1 MLSCVYVLQDQPPL
15 QPQKDFAIL
24 LTASTKTN
32 PCPSKTVSHRIDSG
46 MAASNYTNDF
56 EFVDSHPLLLGSNCS
71 VKVLTKLYLS
81 YLVLFIMVNLI
92 YTVYLYLLLF
102 HCDNLIPYRLYLS
115 VS

>member
-1 MLSCVYVLQDQPPL
+1 
-15 QPQKDFAIL
+15 
-24 LTASTKTN
+24 
-32 PCPSKTVSHRIDSG
+32 

-56 EFVDSHPLLLGSNCS
+56 AEFVDMHACSHTLLLGSNCS

-81 YLVLFIMVNLI
+81 NLVLFIVVNFI